1 MLPVVVYLHGNS
13 SSRLSA
19 LQYLEHLLPEVNVFT
34 VDMSGSGR
42 SEGEYI
48 SLGYH
53 EKEDVRS
60 VVRYLREEHQVE
72 RILLWGRSMGAA
84 TAILY
89 AAKYQN
95 IEGLILDSPFSDL

>member
-1 MLPVVVYLHGNS
+1 MDIVMRNKRRKHIECSFYKLKDQKEVLPVVVYLHGNS

-42 SEGEYI
+42 SEGEYV

-53 EKEDVRS
+53 EKEDVRA
-60 VVRYLREEHQVE
+60 VVRYLRE
-72 RILLWGRSMGAA
+72 
-84 TAILY
+84 
-89 AAKYQN
+89 
-95 IEGLILDSPFSDL
+95 